1 MVQRVAVRLVRE
13 WEQVPQPARVLGQV
27 PELVLVLVLE
37 QQQARVQELERVLER
52 QLHQLHRRRR

>member
-13 WEQVPQPARVLGQV
+13 LGQVPQPARVLEQV

-37 QQQARVQELERVLER
+37 QQQARVQELE
-52 QLHQLHRRRR
+52 LHQLHRRRR